1 MILILVQA
9 RSVQNLPW
17 SFIRTVKAASKLYNV
32 STKLENNEDL
42 RLKGNIESNLLP
54 SNSSWKFELETKAE
68 RQKKLV

>member
-17 SFIRTVKAASKLYNV
+17 SFIRTVKAASLYV

-54 SNSSWKFELETKAE
+54 SNSSLKFELETKAE